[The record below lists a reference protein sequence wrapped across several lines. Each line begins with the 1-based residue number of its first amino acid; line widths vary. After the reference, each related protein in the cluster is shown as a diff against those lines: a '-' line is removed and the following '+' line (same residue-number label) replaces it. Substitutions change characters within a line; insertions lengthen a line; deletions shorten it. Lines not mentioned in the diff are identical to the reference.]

1 MKTILLVDDDELF
14 GDMVQRTLTKLGY
27 AVLRARN
34 GNEALQLYDPLKV
47 DLVLTDLI
55 MPDKEGLELIAE
67 LHRAHPAV
75 KIVAMSGGGRNT
87 PEEYLPIARH
97 LGAMKTLTKPFQQ
110 EALAKALTESL
121 DTLGL
126 AHAA

>member
-14 GDMVQRTLTKLGY
+14 ADMVQKTLTKLGY

-55 MPDKEGLELIAE
+55 MPDKEGLELISE
-67 LHRAHPAV
+67 LHHAHPAV

-110 EALAKALTESL
+110 EALAKALAESL
-121 DTLGL
+121 DKPDLTR
-126 AHAA
+126 AA